1 MHLIVYFVF
10 SYAQQL
16 SHNESDNYSLD
27 FSSHSGSSVIPSSEE
42 MDWYKAIS
50 LQLYEVLDNVGM
62 SKEVRMIEAELV
74 STLEILLTLLK
85 RPSVHIFGSQSE
97 CSKIPGTESD
107 TDIVYIPPDM
117 RLVTNIADYHDS
129 DGFLLVP
136 DRQPGYARLQVI
148 VKGQPVTKHNVAL
161 MLKMQIIPNFYQFQY
176 DKVNRVC
183 LTRDWSQANNV
194 NTHRQ
199 GPALNYHGIYGIY
212 PSQDFV
218 FALNCDT
225 LLECASEWLTRERQ
239 HGWPSDE
246 VIDKCKSMGFL
257 VVHVAHPDSDEPDL
271 QWRISFSHQE
281 LTLVRCFNLV
291 QLKCYIL
298 LKCIKKDF
306 IQLHIKEETL
316 SSYHCK
322 TCMFYC
328 IENTP
333 AEFWAPENLA
343 GCLLMCLR
351 QLMVWVTIDNCP
363 NYFIPGENMFDRIR
377 SDKLKKQLLVVL
389 HTILIFCYDMLLNNL
404 HQRMITAA
412 DQVREMC
419 KSKQFLDY
427 DLKEVST
434 CKIIDSD
441 EACLNQYVNDLFATM
456 RMTELLMSFM
466 QLRIFIIARC
476 LDSHK
481 HCIDVDKLHAE
492 ISRLEQTTVV
502 TTHTE
507 KQSKEAISLILP
519 HLQLSLLSLRVVEV
533 YGKGN
538 DRLQEILNTSKWAEL
553 DITTG
558 ISKLKQACGMFMLG
572 YAAKSMEILMDVVQ
586 DRKHMQLPICHCYE
600 NLTGPDIPF
609 IITGVPCE
617 ELNRM
622 VKKLLATFYQPC
634 VIFLPNEYHISPV
647 AINYEMIRAY
657 GRAPLHAH
665 NRSFKYWYKWGVV
678 EGSFLTHFLISMN
691 AKALR
696 QSSLATEA
704 LKNMILVCNEK
715 FPNHLD
721 TSYNLLGWVFK
732 DRGDIARA
740 VECFQKSLRVEP
752 VFNAAYWHLCF
763 LICGY

>member
-1 MHLIVYFVF
+1 M
-10 SYAQQL
+10 
-16 SHNESDNYSLD
+16 
-27 FSSHSGSSVIPSSEE
+27 
-42 MDWYKAIS
+42 
-50 LQLYEVLDNVGM
+50 LDNVGVSNEM
-62 SKEVRMIEAELV
+62 RRFGAELA
-74 STLEILLTLLK
+74 SKQEIVLTLTAAT
-85 RPSVHIFGSQSE
+85 SGYIFGSRGE
-97 CSKIPGTESD
+97 CSTIPGTE
-107 TDIVYIPPDM
+107 TDIDCVIIPPDM
-117 RLVTNIADYHDS
+117 RLVTNVADCNDS

-148 VKGQPVTKHNVAL
+148 VKSKPVS
-161 MLKMQIIPNFYQFQY
+161 
-176 DKVNRVC
+176 KVNVDLMQRIPRMTYHFVKYDNDSRVC
-183 LTRDWSQANNV
+183 VTRDWPQDNNV
-194 NTHRQ
+194 DTHRQ
-199 GPALNYHGIYGIY
+199 GPALNYHGTDTQVSGDLVI
-212 PSQDFV
+212 
-218 FALNCDT
+218 ALNCDT
-225 LLECASEWLTRERQ
+225 WPEGAREWLTRERQ
-239 HGWPSDE
+239 RRWPSAE

-257 VVHVAHPDSDEPDL
+257 VVQVGHPDSDEPDL
-271 QWRISFSHQE
+271 QWRISLSHQE
-281 LTLVRCFNLV
+281 LLLVRGFNSV

-306 IQLHIKEETL
+306 IQLNIKEETL

-404 HQRMITAA
+404 HQRMITVA
-412 DQVREMC
+412 DQAREMC

-441 EACLNQYVNDLFATM
+441 EACLNQYVNDLLATV
-456 RMTELLMSFM
+456 RMTELLVSLML
-466 QLRIFIIARC
+466 LRIFIIARC

-481 HCIDVDKLHAE
+481 HCIDVDKLQAK

-502 TTHTE
+502 TNHTE
-507 KQSKEAISLILP
+507 EQSKEVISLILP
-519 HLQLSLLSLRVVEV
+519 HLQLSLLSLRVSVEV
-533 YGKGN
+533 YEKGN

-558 ISKLKQACGMFMLG
+558 IAKLKQACTMFMSG
-572 YAAKSMEILMDVVQ
+572 YAAKSMEILMRVVQ
-586 DRKHMQLPICHCYE
+586 NRKHMQLPICGCYD
-600 NLTGPDIPF
+600 NLPGPDIPF
-609 IITGVPCE
+609 IITGVPCQG
-617 ELNRM
+617 LNRM
-622 VKKLLATFYQPC
+622 VKKLLATVYQPC

-647 AINYEMIRAY
+647 AVNYEMMRAY
-657 GRAPLHAH
+657 GGAPLHAH
-665 NRSFKYWYKWGVV
+665 NMWFKYWCNWGVV
-678 EGSFLTHFLISMN
+678 EGIFLTHFLIYMN
-691 AKALR
+691 AKALG
-696 QSSLATEA
+696 QSSWATEA
-704 LKNMILVCNEK
+704 LKYMIRICINK
-715 FPNHLD
+715 IPYHLD

-740 VECFQKSLRVEP
+740 VACFQKSLRVEP